1 MTVFQRSFTLNAP
14 LDKVW
19 EFHSDPVALTRITPK
34 PVRVQIQDVD
44 YPVVAGS
51 KVIMRLL
58 VGPIGV
64 QWNSVISDHSPM
76 SYFTDTQIEGQ
87 GPFKRWKHTHRFEQA
102 DGRTVVADH
111 VEYALPFGILG
122 RIADA
127 LAGRAMIAS
136 MFSARARATKALLEG
151 AHSQGSK

>member
-1 MTVFQRSFTLNAP
+1 MTVFHRSFTLNAP

-19 EFHSDPVALTRITPK
+19 QFHSDPVALTRITPK

-64 QWNSVISDHSPM
+64 QWNSVISEHQPM
-76 SYFTDTQIEGQ
+76 SHFTDTQIKGQ
-87 GPFKRWKHTHRFEQA
+87 GPFKHWKHIHRFEQV
-102 DGRTVVADH
+102 DGRTVVSDH
-111 VEYALPFGILG
+111 VEYELPLGILG

-127 LAGRAMIAS
+127 VAGRAMIAS
-136 MFSARARATKALLEG
+136 MFSARARATQTLLEG
-151 AHSQGSK
+151 AHS